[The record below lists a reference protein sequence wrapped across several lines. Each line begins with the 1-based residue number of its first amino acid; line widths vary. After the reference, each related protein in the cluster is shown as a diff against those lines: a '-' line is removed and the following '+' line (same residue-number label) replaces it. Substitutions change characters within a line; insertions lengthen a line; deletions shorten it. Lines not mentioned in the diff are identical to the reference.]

1 MSSSMPTTAEIGSS
15 RSSNRRRKSETASSV
30 PSGSTAATARWTAA
44 ERVRGCGS
52 VGIDRLDT
60 PRSLF
65 STQRRP
71 GSARSMARPDIREK
85 RFTRDGATR
94 AGNAR
99 SGGDADAPDSPPK
112 LSKGSWGA
120 VLKRTYKEFKAD
132 NLTDWAAALTYY
144 GVLALFPAIIA
155 LVSIIGLIGPSAT
168 QPLLDN
174 LAVLAPGPANDILSG
189 AVKQV
194 ASSRGSAGFAFI
206 LGIGLAL
213 WSASGYVGAFA
224 RASNAIYEV
233 GEGRPFW
240 KLRPIQLA
248 VTTVMILLLALCAI
262 AVVVTGPAAQQ
273 GGDVLGVGGAAVT
286 AWDIA
291 KWPVIALVV
300 ITMFS
305 ILYYATPNVKQPGLK
320 RITAAGILALV
331 VWIVASVVFAFYVAN
346 FSSYNKTYGALAGV
360 IAFLVWLWI
369 SNIAVLLGQELN
381 AELERGR
388 ELEKGLPAED
398 EIQLEPRDTRKMKK

>member
-1 MSSSMPTTAEIGSS
+1 
-15 RSSNRRRKSETASSV
+15 
-30 PSGSTAATARWTAA
+30 
-44 ERVRGCGS
+44 
-52 VGIDRLDT
+52 
-60 PRSLF
+60 
-65 STQRRP
+65 
-71 GSARSMARPDIREK
+71 MARPDTSER
-85 RFTRDGATR
+85 RFTRDRSDEGAPR
-94 AGNAR
+94 DAPESPPDLSAR
-99 SGGDADAPDSPPK
+99 SWGG
-112 LSKGSWGA
+112 
-120 VLKRTYKEFKAD
+120 VLKRTFKEFKAD

-144 GVLALFPAIIA
+144 GVLAIFPAIIA

-174 LAVLAPGPANDILSG
+174 LGKLAPGPANDILSG

-194 ASSRGSAGFAFI
+194 ANGRSSAGFAFV
-206 LGIGLAL
+206 IGLALAL

-248 VTTVMILLLALCAI
+248 VTTVMILLLAACAI
-262 AVVVTGPAAQQ
+262 AVVVTGPVAQQ
-273 GGDVLGVGGAAVT
+273 LGDVVGAGGAAVT

-305 ILYYATPNVKQPGLK
+305 ILYYAAPNVKQPGFK
-320 RITAAGILALV
+320 WITVGGVVALV
-331 VWIVASVVFAFYVAN
+331 VWLIASAAFAVYVAS
-346 FSSYNKTYGALAGV
+346 FSSYNKTYGALGGV
-360 IAFLVWLWI
+360 VAFLVWLWI
-369 SNIAVLLGQELN
+369 SNIAVLLGAELN

-388 ELEKGLPAED
+388 ELEAGLPAHD
-398 EIQLEPRDTRKMKK
+398 EIQLEPRDAPKDA

>member
-1 MSSSMPTTAEIGSS
+1 MPETDTT
-15 RSSNRRRKSETASSV
+15 SE
-30 PSGSTAATARWTAA
+30 PRYARDD
-44 ERVRGCGS
+44 V
-52 VGIDRLDT
+52 
-60 PRSLF
+60 
-65 STQRRP
+65 
-71 GSARSMARPDIREK
+71 
-85 RFTRDGATR
+85 TRQDGAA
-94 AGNAR
+94 AGR
-99 SGGDADAPDSPPK
+99 RAPDGPDD
-112 LSKGSWGA
+112 LTGGSWFG
-120 VLKRTYKEFKAD
+120 VLKRTIREFRDD

-174 LAVLAPGPANDILSG
+174 LGKLAPGPANDILSG

-194 ASSRGSAGFAFI
+194 AGSRGSAGFAFV
-206 LGIGLAL
+206 LGIVLAL

-240 KLRPIQLA
+240 KLRPLQLA
-248 VTTVMILLLALCAI
+248 VTTIMILLLAACAI
-262 AVVVTGPAAQQ
+262 AVVVTGPVAKQI
-273 GGDVLGVGGAAVT
+273 GDVVGAGSTAVT

-305 ILYYATPNVKQPGLK
+305 ILYYAAPNVKQPGFK
-320 RITAAGILALV
+320 WITVGGVLALV
-331 VWIVASVVFAFYVAN
+331 VWLVASALFALYVAK
-346 FSSYNKTYGALAGV
+346 FSSYNKTYGSLGGV
-360 IAFLVWLWI
+360 VAFLVWLWI
-369 SNIAVLLGQELN
+369 SNIAVLLGAELN

-388 ELEKGLPAED
+388 ELEAGMPTHD
-398 EIQLEPRDTRKMKK
+398 EIQLEPRDTRKLKD